1 MDSWKSLSIIL
12 KINAVPFLLGYRV
25 YRCRKGK
32 RKRKAS
38 EARQGKSSEEEVKHN
53 EAGQA

>member
-25 YRCRKGK
+25 YRCRKRK

-38 EARQGKSSEEEVKHN
+38 EVRQGKSSEEEVKHN
-53 EAGQA
+53 EAG